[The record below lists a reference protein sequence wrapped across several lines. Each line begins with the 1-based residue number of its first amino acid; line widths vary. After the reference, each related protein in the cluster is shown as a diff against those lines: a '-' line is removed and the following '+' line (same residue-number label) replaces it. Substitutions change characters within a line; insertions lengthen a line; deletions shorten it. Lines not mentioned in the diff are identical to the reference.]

1 MKKRLA
7 LLFCVIASMFLMCGC
22 KVKFVA
28 ENENFNKSTLKKSA
42 VEYIE
47 KWFETDYA
55 GAVDYY
61 DQQLS
66 DEDKVTYADALATYA
81 EYGKL
86 QKKYGAYEKVEKV
99 EYTINTDTATVT
111 MTVKCKKGRTLA
123 SVTFDENGSVA
134 KNEDGSEQINFNEYK
149 TLGDKM
155 KMAALNTVLSM
166 AIVFI
171 VLIFIALLISCFK
184 LIGII
189 QNKANNKAADTATV
203 TAVAAPAVTDGGV
216 DVTDDLELVAVI
228 TAAIAAATENEN
240 TDGLVVRSIIRRS

>member
-22 KVKFVA
+22 NVKLVA
-28 ENENFNKSTLKKSA
+28 ENENFDKSTLKKSA

-61 DQQLS
+61 NEQLS

-184 LIGII
+184 FIGMI
-189 QNKANNKAADTATV
+189 QNKANNKAADTAAV
-203 TAVAAPAVTDGGV
+203 EAVAAPAVADGGV

-228 TAAIAAATENEN
+228 TAAIAAATESESS
-240 TDGLVVRSIIRRS
+240 DGLVVRSIIRRS

>member
-86 QKKYGAYEKVEKV
+86 QKKFGAYEKVEKV

-184 LIGII
+184 FIGII

>member
-22 KVKFVA
+22 KVKLVA
-28 ENENFNKSTLKKSA
+28 ENENFDKSTLKKSA

-134 KNEDGSEQINFNEYK
+134 KNDDGSEQINFNEYK

-166 AIVFI
+166 AIVFL

-184 LIGII
+184 FIGMI

-203 TAVAAPAVTDGGV
+203 EAVAAPAVADGGV

-228 TAAIAAATENEN
+228 TAAIAAATESES

>member
-134 KNEDGSEQINFNEYK
+134 KNDDGSEQINFNEYK

-184 LIGII
+184 FIGII

-203 TAVAAPAVTDGGV
+203 EAVAAPAVTDGGV

-228 TAAIAAATENEN
+228 TAAIAAATESES